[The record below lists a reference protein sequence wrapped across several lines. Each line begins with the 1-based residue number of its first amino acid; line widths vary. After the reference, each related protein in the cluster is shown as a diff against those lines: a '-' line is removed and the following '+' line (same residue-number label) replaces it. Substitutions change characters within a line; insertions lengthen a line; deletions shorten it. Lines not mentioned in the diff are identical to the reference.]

1 MIIDVY
7 DNLLE
12 PHVAEMIDM
21 EMKEVTWKYDYNS
34 HKDGINKHWHRFCG
48 HETIEEPYSFINY
61 IWDTAKYKYNFEEK
75 YETVIDDYCDGV
87 KKYLILFK
95 KNDFI
100 KFHKYMKT

>member
-61 IWDTAKYKYNFEEK
+61 IWDTAKYKYNFEENSILSRT
-75 YETVIDDYCDGV
+75 YARDARVDGV
-87 KKYLILFK
+87 KKNPL
-95 KNDFI
+95 DPA
-100 KFHKYMKT
+100 

>member
-48 HETIEEPYSFINY
+48 HETIEEPYSFINH
-61 IWDTAKYKYNFEEK
+61 IWDRFSSMDNDYFELLCAFR
-75 YETVIDDYCDGV
+75 ISFACDSSLHMARLRATTPSKG
-87 KKYLILFK
+87 FR
-95 KNDFI
+95 
-100 KFHKYMKT
+100 